1 MMVRYLKL
9 ILMLRNNGDRLTICT
24 KVNFFIKEFL
34 LNLIFFCLFQVF
46 GTIDTT
52 EKPVELENVNSET
65 LKKVNIV

>member
-1 MMVRYLKL
+1 M
-9 ILMLRNNGDRLTICT
+9 

-34 LNLIFFCLFQVF
+34 LNLIFCLFQVF

>member
-9 ILMLRNNGDRLTICT
+9 ILMLRNNGDRLTICM

-34 LNLIFFCLFQVF
+34 LNLIFCLFQVF